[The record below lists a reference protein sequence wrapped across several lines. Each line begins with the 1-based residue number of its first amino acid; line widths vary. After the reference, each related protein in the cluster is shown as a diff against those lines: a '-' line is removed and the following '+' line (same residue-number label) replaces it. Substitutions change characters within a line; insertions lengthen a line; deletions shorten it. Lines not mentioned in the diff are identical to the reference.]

1 MCGGQGEIDALL
13 AEKGAGLMHRLISAG
28 KLRKLK

>member
-13 AEKGAGLMHRLISAG
+13 AEKKVRDLMHRLISAE
-28 KLRKLK
+28 KVEM